1 MSMHAS
7 TAMLDRTQSLQL
19 LREDQVSLEVP
30 RPSYESEGS
39 ERVSRGSVT
48 LPSGGR
54 WSAALEVRMRDDQ
67 GALLTM
73 NRSGP
78 GAGPAPSDA
87 TLMIPPGEA
96 DALLTLLT
104 GLIEQARADGV
115 LERRP
120 EGKPRRKTRSRTAPP
135 NAPASSE

>member
-1 MSMHAS
+1 MQAS
-7 TAMLDRTQSLQL
+7 TAMLDRTQSLRL
-19 LREDQVSLEVP
+19 LREDQVSPEVP

-54 WSAALEVRMRDDQ
+54 WSATLEVRMRDDQ

-73 NRSGP
+73 DRSGP

-87 TLMIPPGEA
+87 TVMIPPSEA

-115 LERRP
+115 LERGP
-120 EGKPRRKTRSRTAPP
+120 EGKLRRKTRSRTAPP
-135 NAPASSE
+135 SAPASSG

>member
-1 MSMHAS
+1 MHAS

-78 GAGPAPSDA
+78 EAGPAPSDA

-120 EGKPRRKTRSRTAPP
+120 EGKPRRKTRSRTVPP
-135 NAPASSE
+135 HAPASSG

>member
-1 MSMHAS
+1 MHDGG
-7 TAMLDRTQSLQL
+7 AMLNWARSLHL
-19 LREDQVSLEVP
+19 LREDQIPPAVS
-30 RPSYESEGS
+30 RPSYENEGS

-54 WSAALEVRMRDDQ
+54 WSASLEVRMGDDQ

-73 NRSGP
+73 NRAGA

-87 TLMIPPGEA
+87 SLMIPPDEA
-96 DALLTLLT
+96 DVLLLLLK

-115 LERRP
+115 LAPRP
-120 EGKPRRKTRSRTAPP
+120 AVSPRSPRPRTGSPGAPG
-135 NAPASSE
+135 SGG